1 MKIDLLL
8 LKQQKLFE
16 EKQSL
21 ISTLKLA
28 LLCLT
33 QQRAFEAT
41 QRLQLIQTNT
51 PVQDLLKE
59 HKTSLEVESYQKNF
73 ESEQNISQSDSSQI
87 GDEENFV
94 TFQLEP
100 KNDFNE
106 TIISL
111 IPKVSHS
118 IISSHEPE
126 QSSKNLESN
135 ASVSQPELNQIGDEE
150 NFVTFQLE
158 SENHINE
165 KIIPSAPEIYQQIDP
180 VWVSSDKNVEI
191 NGFTIHGG
199 MFYLGTKRQY
209 ISFNTEPSFIDVS
222 LSISSRKVDIAERLI
237 GYWPSYTHISPKARR
252 AYLDWLAGGRSNPIA
267 DIGYVFLFFMG

>member
-1 MKIDLLL
+1 M
-8 LKQQKLFE
+8 
-16 EKQSL
+16 
-21 ISTLKLA
+21 
-28 LLCLT
+28 
-33 QQRAFEAT
+33 
-41 QRLQLIQTNT
+41 
-51 PVQDLLKE
+51 
-59 HKTSLEVESYQKNF
+59 
-73 ESEQNISQSDSSQI
+73 
-87 GDEENFV
+87 

-118 IISSHEPE
+118 ILSSHEPE

-222 LSISSRKVDIAERLI
+222 LSISSRKVDIGERLI

-267 DIGYVFLFFMG
+267 DIGYVFLFFLWVRTTCSSRCTNRFTS